1 MYFYIP
7 TFSFQ
12 HFAKNMHHVCF
23 SFYFVNRT
31 STYLFFFFR
40 RLYNTKMFITPVILF
55 SILYNFSKFWEL
67 EVKEDRSITF
77 ENGTKVSEADLDE
90 DTIANFGPLNV
101 SWYLEPT
108 TLRTDP
114 MYFSIYILWMNLIFN
129 ILGPFIVLATLNHI
143 VSITNSIK

>member
-1 MYFYIP
+1 MNIILYI
-7 TFSFQ
+7 F
-12 HFAKNMHHVCF
+12 
-23 SFYFVNRT
+23 FV
-31 STYLFFFFR
+31 FFR

-55 SILYNFSKFWEL
+55 SIVYNFSKFWEL
-67 EVKEDRSITF
+67 EVKQDRSITF
-77 ENGTKVSEADLDE
+77 ENGTKVSEKDLDD

-108 TLRTDP
+108 PLRTDP

-143 VSITNSIK
+143 VSTHSTLQK